1 MKIFRELADIKPDR
15 PTVTCLGNFD
25 GVHVGHQ
32 ELIRRTVAIAKSDGL
47 AAAVFTFS
55 NHPRNLFSEEK
66 VKNILYPK
74 DKAAIME
81 AMGIDYMF
89 DVPFTMDICTMPA
102 VDFIDRL
109 LVETFRAKEVVCGFD
124 YTFGYRAEGDAALL
138 ASEGLKREM
147 GIHVVEPIRE
157 DGEVISSTLI
167 REAIAAGD
175 MERAAAFLGRDYS
188 IEGTVI
194 RGNKLGR
201 TIGFPT
207 CNMWVDETMVT
218 PPNGVYITR
227 CLYDGTV
234 YPSITNVGN
243 KPTVG
248 DYGVDIETHIFDFDK
263 EIYDET
269 IRVSFLKKIRDEMKF
284 ESLEALQQEIDRNCV
299 TARVYHRAHK

>member
-1 MKIFRELADIKPDR
+1 MKIFRELSEIQLDR

-32 ELIRRTVAIAKSDGL
+32 ELIRRAVAIAKSDGL
-47 AAAVFTFS
+47 MAAVFTFS
-55 NHPRNLFSEEK
+55 NHPRNLFSDEK
-66 VKNILYPK
+66 VKNILYPE
-74 DKAAIME
+74 DKAAVME

-109 LVETFRAKEVVCGFD
+109 LVDTFKAREVVCGFD
-124 YTFGYRAEGDAALL
+124 YTFGYKAEGDAALL

-167 REAIAAGD
+167 RGFIASGD
-175 MERAAAFLGRDYS
+175 MEKAAKMLGRNYS
-188 IEGTVI
+188 IEGEVI
-194 RGNKLGR
+194 RGNMLGR

-207 CNMWVDETMVT
+207 CNITVDETMVT

-227 CLYDGTV
+227 CTYGGTV

-248 DYGVDIETHIFDFDK
+248 EYATDIETHIFGFDK
-263 EIYDET
+263 EIYGET
-269 IRVSFLKKIRDEMKF
+269 IRVEFEKKIRDEMKF
-284 ESLEALQQEIDRNCV
+284 ESLEALQAEIDRNCV
-299 TARVYHRAHK
+299 TARVYHRTHK